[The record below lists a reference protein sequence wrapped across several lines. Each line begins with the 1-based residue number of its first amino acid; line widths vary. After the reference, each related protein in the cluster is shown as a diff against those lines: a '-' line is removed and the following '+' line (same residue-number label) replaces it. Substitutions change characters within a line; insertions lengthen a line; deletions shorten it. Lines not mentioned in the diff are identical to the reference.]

1 MQIRGIGQGWTHWG
15 AALIGLAM
23 PWGVVSAATLLV
35 APGGADTGNCQGA
48 ACQTI
53 GYALAQ
59 AAATGDTLQLAAGTY
74 TEQLVLNK
82 SVTLVGA
89 GSASTI
95 IRAPAVLTVNP
106 VISPGS
112 GGQQTAIVFVTGA
125 ATNATLRN
133 LQIRG
138 PGPSSSGS
146 IGYGVFVG
154 GNATFTLDTARI
166 TAIRDEPMA
175 GSQNGG
181 GIRFGAPATG
191 QVGSGQV
198 LDSVIDD
205 FQKNGVT
212 VSNVGSNVTVRGNT
226 ITGTLPPPVI
236 AQNGIQISGGAV
248 ARVEDNTVSNLQCST
263 TNPNCGPNNS
273 WSIGVLLSSPGAGTE
288 VLNNRIRAAD
298 GNLYV
303 TGSSAV
309 AYAITGNQIDNGT
322 YANVVANGV
331 TLDMT
336 GNTLSGAP
344 VGLMAAGGA
353 TPTVVNLNGGNVI
366 SGAGTDGIQAF
377 SGAAAVQIS
386 GGRNQFYSN
395 GSGASNPAT
404 PPGVTVDL
412 SCNWWGAATGPVH
425 PGNPRGTGNAVSD
438 NVTYINWAI
447 DNVAFSCIGN
457 PARNE
462 QLANT
467 AVPVPVN
474 PPWALVATAM
484 ALAGLGLGA
493 LQRRRQSRVR

>member
-1 MQIRGIGQGWTHWG
+1 MSGR
-15 AALIGLAM
+15 
-23 PWGVVSAATLLV
+23 
-35 APGGADTGNCQGA
+35 
-48 ACQTI
+48 
-53 GYALAQ
+53 
-59 AAATGDTLQLAAGTY
+59 
-74 TEQLVLNK
+74 LVL
-82 SVTLVGA
+82 L
-89 GSASTI
+89 
-95 IRAPAVLTVNP
+95 RH
-106 VISPGS
+106 
-112 GGQQTAIVFVTGA
+112 GQS
-125 ATNATLRN
+125 L
-133 LQIRG
+133 
-138 PGPSSSGS
+138 
-146 IGYGVFVG
+146 
-154 GNATFTLDTARI
+154 
-166 TAIRDEPMA
+166 
-175 GSQNGG
+175 
-181 GIRFGAPATG
+181 
-191 QVGSGQV
+191 
-198 LDSVIDD
+198 
-205 FQKNGVT
+205 
-212 VSNVGSNVTVRGNT
+212 
-226 ITGTLPPPVI
+226 
-236 AQNGIQISGGAV
+236 
-248 ARVEDNTVSNLQCST
+248 
-263 TNPNCGPNNS
+263 
-273 WSIGVLLSSPGAGTE
+273 
-288 VLNNRIRAAD
+288 
-298 GNLYV
+298 
-303 TGSSAV
+303 
-309 AYAITGNQIDNGT
+309 
-322 YANVVANGV
+322 ANGV

-404 PPGVTVDL
+404 PPRVTEDL